1 MCLYSPGLEGEMDK
15 TVVLP
20 YYETTTMSVE
30 VVRGG
35 KLFKVYF
42 PVNYKV
48 RVNSIGEKRNHF
60 LGIGVLL
67 LVTT

>member
-48 RVNSIGEKRNHF
+48 RVNSISLTP
-60 LGIGVLL
+60 LGKN
-67 LVTT
+67 VTIFSG